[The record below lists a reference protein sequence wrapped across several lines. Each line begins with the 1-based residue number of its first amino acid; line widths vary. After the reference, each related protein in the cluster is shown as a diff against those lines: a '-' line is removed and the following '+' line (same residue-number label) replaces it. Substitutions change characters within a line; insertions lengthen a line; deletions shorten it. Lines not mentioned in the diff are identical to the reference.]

1 MTENLIVCNSC
12 LVSASGGGCY
22 TEGLQLVQC
31 CCKSKVSL
39 AGMVVGV
46 VSACG
51 ARDLNWDSCRR
62 ERESAIKL
70 SVPRMWHIM
79 TLKFFLAVT

>member
-1 MTENLIVCNSC
+1 MTENLIGCNSC

-39 AGMVVGV
+39 VGMVVGV
-46 VSACG
+46 ISACG
-51 ARDLNWDSCRR
+51 ARDLNLDSCRR
-62 ERESAIKL
+62 ERESAMQL
-70 SVPRMWHIM
+70 SIPQMWRIM
-79 TLKFFLAVT
+79 TLKLLLAAT